1 MERLR
6 QLLRE
11 YAGLIHSFDTDR
23 YGEDDLSE
31 LEQVVPRP
39 MYSCKPRRASRFAR
53 ALESMADSMD
63 FDGAVCCAEA
73 CCDVQEFSM
82 PCPAPD
88 DADREQHLQAQ
99 VMTIL
104 RALNVL
110 RDAGAMDKLCA
121 SLDDDM
127 LAALRYMRRQ
137 PSRLVIDSRRRI
149 LLPDYNKEIEMP
161 PLSKALY
168 LLFLAHPEGIRLKC
182 LSDYQIELTR
192 LYLSLTNRGDREQA
206 IAAVEALCYPG
217 ADVLKT
223 TFSRMNQAFRK
234 ALQADVAEYYTVR
247 GLNGEPRRIE
257 LPRDLIS
264 M

>member
-1 MERLR
+1 MDRLR

-11 YAGLIHSFDTDR
+11 YAGLIRSYDTER
-23 YGEDDLSE
+23 YRDDDLSE
-31 LEQVVPRP
+31 LEAPHTKSSRRSLPRTMIEP
-39 MYSCKPRRASRFAR
+39 A
-53 ALESMADSMD
+53 
-63 FDGAVCCAEA
+63 GAVCCEA
-73 CCDVQEFSM
+73 SCFDVQEFSM

-88 DADREQHLQAQ
+88 DADREQDLQAQ
-99 VMTIL
+99 VMMIL
-104 RALNVL
+104 QGLNVL
-110 RDAGAMDKLCA
+110 RDAGAMDQLCA
-121 SLDDDM
+121 SLDDEM

-137 PSRLVIDSRRRI
+137 PSRLVIDSRKRI
-149 LLPDYNKEIEMP
+149 WLPDYNKEIEMP

-182 LSDYQIELTR
+182 LSDYQVELTQ
-192 LYLSLTNRGDREQA
+192 LYLSVTNRGDREQA

-247 GLNGEPRRIE
+247 GACGEARRIE

-264 M
+264 A

>member
-1 MERLR
+1 
-6 QLLRE
+6 
-11 YAGLIHSFDTDR
+11 
-23 YGEDDLSE
+23 
-31 LEQVVPRP
+31 
-39 MYSCKPRRASRFAR
+39 
-53 ALESMADSMD
+53 
-63 FDGAVCCAEA
+63 
-73 CCDVQEFSM
+73 
-82 PCPAPD
+82 
-88 DADREQHLQAQ
+88 
-99 VMTIL
+99 
-104 RALNVL
+104 
-110 RDAGAMDKLCA
+110 
-121 SLDDDM
+121 
-127 LAALRYMRRQ
+127 
-137 PSRLVIDSRRRI
+137 
-149 LLPDYNKEIEMP
+149 MP